1 MHNTAATGVPKSCQ
15 KDRLKACE
23 INRLLAA
30 SPNAPAMGGRTMK
43 NFLDKAAMFCTKMS
57 RRENISYSGIW
68 LFSDQRLL
76 FTESICWF
84 ELGRARSYNPMHV
97 GLL

>member
-23 INRLLAA
+23 INRLLAP

-43 NFLDKAAMFCTKMS
+43 KLFGQSSDVLYKNVSVGKYFLFRNLALFRSEAAV
-57 RRENISYSGIW
+57 YGI
-68 LFSDQRLL
+68 DLL
-76 FTESICWF
+76 
-84 ELGRARSYNPMHV
+84 V
-97 GLL
+97 